1 MVSTSIA
8 QFNRED
14 LEFKLYFH
22 EDSEILRNY
31 HEIYQSTTD
40 GRQLPEEES
49 KIFPTTDQTVLS
61 DWVKMSFYA
70 AVGNSESFIEIVN
83 QLDLSTLSAEVI
95 IQIIDYSLD
104 MGLVIMARKISQQGS
119 SLHSE
124 NDELQ
129 KYNRILSPPKVI
141 RKDLPPYPQA
151 ELNVRWLKE
160 NWSAYRGQWVA
171 IKEGV
176 LLASAPNARELISR
190 FDYKKNSKVLITRV

>member
-1 MVSTSIA
+1 MVTTSIA
-8 QFNRED
+8 PYDRED
-14 LEFKLYFH
+14 MAFDFYFQEGLEL
-22 EDSEILRNY
+22 LRNY
-31 HEIYQSTTD
+31 FEIFRSTTD
-40 GRQLPEEES
+40 GRQLPDEES

-70 AVGNSESFIEIVN
+70 AVGNSESFIEIVK
-83 QLDLSTLSAEVI
+83 QLDLSTLPAEVI

-176 LLASAPNARELISR
+176 LLASAPNVKELITK
-190 FDYKKNSKVLITRV
+190 FNYKKNNKVLITRV